1 MRNDLALTG
10 VQTEAN
16 FASLRHHMLN
26 IRSDQILG
34 ASQSEI
40 VQITQMISV
49 NFFYNSICCFIN
61 LVL

>member
-49 NFFYNSICCFIN
+49 NFF
-61 LVL
+61 LQ